1 MTEVRRGE
9 KGVCD
14 SSTLR
19 CELLPKRKVIAP

>member
-19 CELLPKRKVIAP
+19 LQSYDA